1 MKFPSRRILGQTDLS
16 VSPLGIGS
24 SYGVGAAAIEAAYH
38 EQGINLLYWGSVR
51 RPGMK
56 RAIRNLKAHREDL
69 VVVLQSY
76 DRSGVMMP
84 LFHKKGLRDLRVDYA
99 DLLLLGWY
107 NSDPPRR
114 IVDQALALKE
124 AGLVRYIAI
133 SGHHRPYQGELMAR
147 EESPFDVVM
156 TRYNAAHPGAEQD
169 IFPHIPQNRRGLMA
183 YTATCWGRLLDPK
196 RMPSGEQP
204 MSASQ
209 CYRFA
214 LSSPHIDACM
224 TGPKNEEELLEARK
238 ALTDGPLTPEEMERA
253 RRIGAHVHG

>member
-1 MKFPSRRILGQTDLS
+1 MSFPRRRLLGQTQLS

-24 SYGVGAAAIEAAYH
+24 SYGVGAKAIEAAYH
-38 EQGINLLYWGSVR
+38 EQGVNLLYWGSVR

-84 LFHKKGLRDLRVDYA
+84 LFHKKGLRDLQVEYA

-107 NSDPPRR
+107 NSDPPKR

-147 EESPFDVVM
+147 EHSPFDVVM
-156 TRYNAAHPGAEQD
+156 TRYNAAHPGASRTS
-169 IFPHIPQNRRGLMA
+169 FPTFRKSHEGSWPTR
-183 YTATCWGRLLDPK
+183 
-196 RMPSGEQP
+196 QP
-204 MSASQ
+204 AGGGFSILKE
-209 CYRFA
+209 CRKE
-214 LSSPHIDACM
+214 SS
-224 TGPKNEEELLEARK
+224 R
-238 ALTDGPLTPEEMERA
+238 
-253 RRIGAHVHG
+253 

>member
-1 MKFPSRRILGQTDLS
+1 MSFPRRRMLGQTELS

-24 SYGVGAAAIEAAYH
+24 SYGVGAKAIEAAYH

-56 RAIRNLKAHREDL
+56 RAIRNLKAQREDL

-76 DRSGVMMP
+76 DRSGIMMP
-84 LFHKKGLRDLRVDYA
+84 LFHKKGLRDLQIEYA

-107 NSDPPRR
+107 NSDPPKR

-147 EESPFDVVM
+147 EDSPFDVVM

-169 IFPHIPQNRRGLMA
+169 IFPHIPEKPRGLMA
-183 YTATCWGRLLDPK
+183 YTATCWGRLLDSK
-196 RMPSGEQP
+196 RMPEGELP
-204 MSASQ
+204 LRASE

-214 LSSPHIDACM
+214 LTSPHIEACM

-238 ALTDGPLTPEEMERA
+238 ALIDGPLSSEELERV

>member
-1 MKFPSRRILGQTDLS
+1 MSFPRRRLLGQTQLS

-24 SYGVGAAAIEAAYH
+24 SYGVGAKAIEAAYH

-56 RAIRNLKAHREDL
+56 RAIRNLRAHREDL

-84 LFHKKGLRDLRVDYA
+84 LFHKKGLRDLQVEYA

-147 EESPFDVVM
+147 EHSPFDVVM

-169 IFPHIPQNRRGLMA
+169 IFPHIPEKPRGLMA
-183 YTATCWGRLLDPK
+183 YTATCWGRLLDAK
-196 RMPSGEQP
+196 RMPEGELP
-204 MSASQ
+204 LRASE

-214 LSSPHIDACM
+214 LSSPHIEACM

-238 ALTDGPLTPEEMERA
+238 ALTDGPLSPEELERI

>member
-1 MKFPSRRILGQTDLS
+1 MSFEGRRTLGQTDLS

-24 SYGVGAAAIEAAYH
+24 SYGIGASAIEAAYH

-51 RPGMK
+51 RAGMK
-56 RAIRNLKAHREDL
+56 RAIRNLKAQRDDL

-84 LFHKKGLRDLRVDYA
+84 FFHKKGLRDLQIDQA

-107 NSDPPRR
+107 NADPPKR
-114 IVDQALALKE
+114 IVEQALALKE

-169 IFPHIPQNRRGLMA
+169 IFPHIPDNPRGLMA
-183 YTATCWGRLLDPK
+183 YTATCWGRLLDPD
-196 RMPSGEQP
+196 RMPKGEQA
-204 MSASQ
+204 MRGSE

-224 TGPKNEEELLEARK
+224 TGPKNEQELLEARK

-253 RRIGAHVHG
+253 RRIGAYVHG